1 MSVKTIRKIELP
13 KVDVPKYECCS
24 CKESKPEGHFRIS
37 PEYNPFPECVECE
50 FSFDED
56 NWFVQEKNDFRPLD
70 DL

>member
-1 MSVKTIRKIELP
+1 MEKVKVISRIELP
-13 KVDVPKYECCS
+13 KVEVNEYKCCS
-24 CKESKPEGHFRIS
+24 CKEYKPQGHFRIS

-56 NWFVQEKNDFRPLD
+56 WYVDEKNDFRPLD